1 MNKKLR
7 EIIGFVKLFFDRY
20 WLTLTCGMLMF
31 ALILQFFTIQKSV
44 MAYASVVNDWGLG
57 FGESGTQPRGNV
69 SSEKLA
75 EYNAYYVGS
84 PQEKT
89 IYLTFDAGYDN
100 GVLEE
105 IIQVLDEKNIKASF
119 FITGDFINRF
129 SDLVIKLEKSGHLL
143 CNHSYSHKSINKMTK
158 DEIKEDI
165 EKLEKTYYDLTK
177 KEIAKYFRPPKGD
190 FDKESLMN
198 VSNLG
203 YKSIFWSM
211 AHFDWDTNKQLSV
224 EKTEKIVLDNL
235 HNGAIIL
242 MHSVSISNARSLPNI
257 IDKAIEQGYRF
268 DLLTSL

>member
-1 MNKKLR
+1 MFKYESLTYNKYEQKGVLN
-7 EIIGFVKLFFDRY
+7 IKKFIKI
-20 WLTLTCGMLMF
+20 LT
-31 ALILQFFTIQKSV
+31 ILCLFTISYCSITKV
-44 MAYASVVNDWGLG
+44 HAYGWGFTRNSDHSTPSIG
-57 FGESGTQPRGNV
+57 SYESIIEGTN
-69 SSEKLA
+69 S
-75 EYNAYYVGS
+75 YFVGDTS
-84 PQEKT
+84 KKVL
-89 IYLTFDAGYDN
+89 YLTFDAGYDN